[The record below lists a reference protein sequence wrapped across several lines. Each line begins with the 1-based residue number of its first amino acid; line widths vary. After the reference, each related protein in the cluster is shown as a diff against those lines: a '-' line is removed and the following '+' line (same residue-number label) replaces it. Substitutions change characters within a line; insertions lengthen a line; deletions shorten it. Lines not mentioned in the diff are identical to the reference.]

1 MNEETDLA
9 SSTTDLWPENPIEP
23 LMMVGKES
31 TEERVARILANNPL
45 IDGHNDFPLSIR
57 DHASNQ
63 MESVPF
69 ESDLTKLEP
78 WASDTMSRTDLPRLR
93 AGKVGGQFWSAY
105 MGCESQDKDAVQL
118 FLEQVDVV
126 KQLVSYYPDDLA
138 WAITADQIEEAFAS
152 GRIASLVGVESG
164 HAIGNSLAILRTLYR
179 MGARYMTLTH
189 SCNTPWAEAAQMED
203 GGQGLSDFGEK
214 VVMEMNRLGMMVDL
228 AHVSKFT
235 MEDALRV
242 SSAPVIFSHSGARG
256 VNDHVR
262 NARRSLGL
270 RRP

>member
-1 MNEETDLA
+1 MRSDGVAAKVVSDSTKEEEEEEMSGA
-9 SSTTDLWPENPIEP
+9 AAQGEEAKIAFAQP
-23 LMMVGKES
+23 LLIDGKES
-31 TEERVARILANNPL
+31 TKERVARLLANNPL

-69 ESDLTKLEP
+69 DSDLTKLEP

-93 AGKVGGQFWSAY
+93 AGQVGAQFWSAY

-126 KQLVSYYPDDLA
+126 KQLVSYYPNDLA
-138 WAITADQIEEAFAS
+138 WATTADQIDEAFAS

-164 HAIGNSLAILRTLYR
+164 HAIGNSLAILRTLYK

-214 VVMEMNRLGMMVDL
+214 VGHDYL
-228 AHVSKFT
+228 H
-235 MEDALRV
+235 
-242 SSAPVIFSHSGARG
+242 
-256 VNDHVR
+256 
-262 NARRSLGL
+262 
-270 RRP
+270 